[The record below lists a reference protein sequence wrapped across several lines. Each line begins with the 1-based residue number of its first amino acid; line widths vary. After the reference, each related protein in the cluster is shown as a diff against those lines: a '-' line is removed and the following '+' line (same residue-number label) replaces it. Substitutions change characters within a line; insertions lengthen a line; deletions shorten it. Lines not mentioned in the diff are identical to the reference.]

1 MSCEDPFLAGPVNRQ
16 ASSGLERKI
25 LGQLG
30 VRLRG
35 RLVLGL
41 DGPPELFA
49 VHGDRLGR
57 IDADADTRAG
67 DLDHL
72 DDDIVAEHDLL
83 ARPSRDD
90 EHGDGSSLEPWGT
103 GAMDG
108 PGRSPTRPRPRRSP
122 RTAERAPERREP
134 G

>member
-25 LGQLG
+25 LWQLG
-30 VRLRG
+30 VRLGG

-41 DGPPELFA
+41 HGLPELFA

-72 DDDIVAEHDLL
+72 DDDVVAEHDLL

-90 EHGDGSSLEPWGT
+90 EHGYGSSLEPWELERYGLGDIGPLRALDRSRVKPRQGT
-103 GAMDG
+103 AIQNL
-108 PGRSPTRPRPRRSP
+108 P
-122 RTAERAPERREP
+122 A
-134 G
+134 